1 MTDGTASG
9 PRAHKLSERLA
20 EHIDSLVPELLPGAR
35 RTGGYWSAGN
45 VQGDTG
51 GSLYIHRA
59 GPRSGRW
66 VDAATGQFGDMLDLI
81 NAALFGAQD
90 LRAAIRWTLAWLGL
104 DPACSQPSAPP
115 RASQSKPHSHDG
127 DEAAICAA
135 RSIWRAARPIGG
147 TLAERYLRCRAVT
160 IHLPLTLR
168 YAPALLHHAT
178 GLALPALVAAISGPD
193 GKVTA
198 VQRIY
203 LRADGTDKAGVADPK
218 MTVGRMRGSAC
229 RLAPAGREL
238 DWPRASRQPS
248 RAMELYR
255 IPVWAACGSRMDAI
269 NISAGV
275 ERLIIF
281 GDNGLP
287 ACGPPSA
294 QLLRIREPYRRSRS
308 ASRRSRIRIRND
320 MLKADSA
327 WEWTQWS
334 INRHR
339 LNLEDFEAFEKARKA
354 AGGGKAPRDNG
365 STSPES
371 RGTAEYVRL

>member
-1 MTDGTASG
+1 MTDGTAGG

-20 EHIDSLVPELLPGAR
+20 EHIDSLVPALLPGAR

-115 RASQSKPHSHDG
+115 RASQSKPHRHDG

-147 TLAERYLRCRAVT
+147 SLAERYLRCRAVAV
-160 IHLPLTLR
+160 HLPLTLR

-178 GLALPALVAAISGPD
+178 GLALPALIAAISGPD

-203 LRADGTDKAGVADPK
+203 LRADGTDKASVNCPK
-218 MTVGRMRGSAC
+218 MTVGRTRDSAC

-238 DWPRASRQPS
+238 GLAEGIETSLS
-248 RAMELYR
+248 AMELYR
-255 IPVWAACGSRMDAI
+255 IPVWAACGSRLDAI
-269 NISAGV
+269 AIPDAV

-281 GDNGLP
+281 ADNGTAGVRAAERAAIAHKGAVP
-287 ACGPPSA
+287 EIAVCFPP
-294 QLLRIREPYRRSRS
+294 QPHKDW
-308 ASRRSRIRIRND
+308 ND

-327 WEWTQWS
+327 GS
-334 INRHR
+334 
-339 LNLEDFEAFEKARKA
+339 
-354 AGGGKAPRDNG
+354 GPNG
-365 STSPES
+365 
-371 RGTAEYVRL
+371 R